1 MSLAPIRDQRPPTR
15 RARGPDTELMRNV
28 YARWAPVY
36 DLTYRHITAP
46 GRREAVKAASRC
58 GDDILEVG
66 VGTGMALEEY
76 RSGKCVVGTDLSA
89 EMLRRA
95 AGKVR
100 ERRMTHV
107 KGLAVMDACRLGFPD
122 ARFDAVAAQMVITLV
137 PEPERALDE
146 FARVLKPGG
155 EIVLVNHF
163 GADGGPRA
171 SVEEFFAP
179 IVSKVGWSSDFKVKR
194 LDDWARARG
203 GMRVVSVKPMPP
215 VGFFTVVRIEKE
227 R

>member
-1 MSLAPIRDQRPPTR
+1 MSLAPIRDESPPPR
-15 RARGPDTELMRNV
+15 RGRGPDTELMRNV

-46 GRREAVKAASRC
+46 GRREAVKAASQC

-76 RSGKCVVGTDLSA
+76 QHGKHVVGTDLSA

-163 GADGGPRA
+163 GADQGPRA

-194 LDDWARARG
+194 LDNWARARG

-215 VGFFTVVRIEKE
+215 VGFFTVVRIRKDG
-227 R
+227 